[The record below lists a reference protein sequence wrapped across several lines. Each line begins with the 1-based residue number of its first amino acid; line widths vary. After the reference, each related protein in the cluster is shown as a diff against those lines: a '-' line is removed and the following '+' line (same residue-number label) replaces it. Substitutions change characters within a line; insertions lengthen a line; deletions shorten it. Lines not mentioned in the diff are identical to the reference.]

1 MLRQLLIFLIPVA
14 VLLWQL
20 AGAPWHLPHLALW
33 PLSLA
38 ALLIEAVWLG
48 KRRSWLRFL
57 PLLLL
62 LWIAQATILLLTLL
76 PEVMHPLH
84 VAPRRREE
92 AEAVLEEEHHV
103 PSTAASD
110 AFGGE
115 LADAGLAETISV
127 VLPCAEERQNAIWTV
142 ERFCRRTPAEVL
154 KEIIVV
160 DDGSDP
166 PLEELFQKDEKR
178 LDQDPACRLRFL
190 RHEQTTGLMAAKLTG
205 GREAR
210 GDVVAFIDCH
220 CAPQMHWHK
229 EILEQV
235 RINPRRMVVP
245 AITDLDMDTFDE
257 KKDSQVNAKCYL
269 TFDADF
275 KWFDDDSDFIP
286 TISGGLVAM
295 GRAWFNLTGGFD
307 EGMHGWGGENLDQSL
322 RAWLCGGDIVRAKSS
337 RIAHMWRT
345 GDRRTATHYRIK
357 ARSTNNRGRVVAA
370 WFGPFKEVARSAGG
384 VDEADV
390 QNYAKFKQRLNCRP
404 FSYFIYRFRKLYL
417 EGGVIA
423 KESFLLQEVSTGKCL
438 HTSASFSDC
447 AKTRRLQL
455 GNVDRLTG
463 KCCSGLR
470 LHVTNNYFDFFDS
483 KGGIHMY
490 SCDVMG
496 RNMNQQYQ
504 LQQDGR
510 LQKGEQDCIVA
521 QENRVSL
528 KPCADLQPNE
538 GIFRKIEPQ
547 ETKEYQVYRRELA
560 KDQWDS
566 KFPALP
572 DN

>member
-1 MLRQLLIFLIPVA
+1 MSHIPSDPAVA
-14 VLLWQL
+14 
-20 AGAPWHLPHLALW
+20 
-33 PLSLA
+33 S
-38 ALLIEAVWLG
+38 
-48 KRRSWLRFL
+48 R
-57 PLLLL
+57 
-62 LWIAQATILLLTLL
+62 LWIAQATIILLPLL

-84 VAPRRREE
+84 VAPRREE
-92 AEAVLEEEHHV
+92 AGVAGVAEVVEEHHIL
-103 PSTAASD
+103 PSAASAADPVEAAASD

-115 LADAGLAETISV
+115 MADAGPAETISV

-142 ERFCRRTPAEVL
+142 ERFCRRTPPEVL

-160 DDGSDP
+160 DDGSNP
-166 PLEELFQKDEKR
+166 PLEELFQKDDKR
-178 LDQDPACRLRFL
+178 LDQDPACRVRFL
-190 RHEQTTGLMAAKLTG
+190 RHEKTTGLMAAKLTG
-205 GREAR
+205 GREAL
-210 GDVVAFIDCH
+210 GDVIAFIDCH
-220 CAPQMHWHK
+220 CAPQMHWHQ

-345 GDRRTATHYRIK
+345 GDRRTATHYHIK
-357 ARSTNNRGRVVAA
+357 ARPTNNRGRVVAA
-370 WFGPFKEVARSAGG
+370 WFGPFKEVARSGGG
-384 VDEADV
+384 VNEADV
-390 QNYAKFKQRLNCRP
+390 QNYANFKRRLNCRP

-423 KESFLLQEVSTGKCL
+423 KESFLLQEVSSGKCL
-438 HTSASFSDC
+438 YASAYFSDC

-463 KCCSGLR
+463 QCCSGFR
-470 LHVTNNYFDFFDS
+470 LHGTNNCFDFFDS

-496 RNMNQQYQ
+496 RNMNQQYK
-504 LQQDGR
+504 LREDGR

-538 GIFRKIEPQ
+538 GMFRKIEPQ